1 VHGDLEPATRGLVP
15 RLCCALVR
23 NPFAS
28 PLWRNDAFVRVWSAA
43 SISIFGS
50 LITRIALPLIAILTL
65 GAGPIEVAIL
75 RSVDLVAALL
85 VGFVAG
91 AWVDRLRRRPI
102 LIWADLGRAILLGS
116 IPVSFVL
123 GTLALWQLIAVA
135 GLAAVLTTYF
145 DAADNAYLPTIV
157 ERERLVEANSALA
170 ASGSVA
176 EFAGFGVAGA
186 LVQLLTGPI
195 TILID
200 VATYLISAVL
210 LLTVRRAEPPPP
222 RREDREPVLD
232 EIRHGIRL
240 VRNDPVLRAFVG
252 AQMLMSMLWGI
263 FGATWFLFA
272 LNELDVSP
280 TMVGVIAGVGG
291 ASSFI
296 GAVVATRATRRW
308 GVGPV
313 AIGAMLLAALGN
325 LLIPLAPAGL
335 PIVAILFLLWQQL
348 VADSAITVYDV
359 TETSVRQSRVADRE
373 LGRVSST
380 FHVASAGAQLVAT
393 IGAGLLA
400 EVIGLRLTSFL
411 APLGGLLAAAILY
424 WSPVRTLLELPVMD
438 TRPPAKVVVDV
449 ERDQPVGA

>member
-1 VHGDLEPATRGLVP
+1 M
-15 RLCCALVR
+15 R

-28 PLWRNDAFVRVWSAA
+28 PLWSNHAFVRVWAAA

-50 LITRIALPLIAILTL
+50 LITRIALPLVAILIL
-65 GAGPIEVAIL
+65 GAGAIEVAVL
-75 RSVDLVAALL
+75 RSMDVAAAL
-85 VGFVAG
+85 VVGLVAG
-91 AWVDRLRRRPI
+91 AWVDRLRRRPV
-102 LIWADLGRAILLGS
+102 LIWADLGRAVLLGS
-116 IPVSFVL
+116 IPISFVL
-123 GTLALWQLIAVA
+123 GTLQLWQLIAVA
-135 GLAAVLTTYF
+135 GLAAVLTTFF

-157 ERERLVEANSALA
+157 ERQRLVEANSALA

-176 EFAGFGVAGA
+176 EFAGFGIAGF

-195 TILID
+195 TIVINA
-200 VATYLISAVL
+200 VTYLISAVL
-210 LLTVRRAEPPPP
+210 LLTVRTPEAPPPP
-222 RREDREPVLD
+222 HSEREPVLD
-232 EIRHGIRL
+232 EIRHGLRV
-240 VRNDPVLRAFVG
+240 VRASPVLRAFVG
-252 AQMLMSMLWGI
+252 AQMLMSMLWGV

-272 LNELDVSP
+272 LEELSVTP
-280 TMVGVIAGVGG
+280 AQIGIIAGVGG

-296 GAVVATRATRRW
+296 GALVATRSTKRW

-335 PIVAILFLLWQQL
+335 PLVALAFLLGQQL

-359 TETSVRQSRVADRE
+359 TETSVRQSLVPDRE
-373 LGRVSST
+373 LGRVTST
-380 FHVASAGAQLVAT
+380 FQVASAGAQLVAT

-424 WSPVRTLLELPVMD
+424 WSPVRSLRELPSMD
-438 TRPPAKVVVDV
+438 RRTPAEVALDV